1 MAGWDGRYWRDE
13 RGRFARKGAA
23 GESPE
28 QAYVS
33 IRRTLANPRAA
44 SDEDIL
50 DVALRITMRARRG
63 KRDEAELTLLDAE
76 LIRRAAAGEPELT
89 AEQRRVDQLVAAG
102 ASWEEAYAEAYG
114 GAPKPGRAGGDVDRR
129 KGETSEKARRRL
141 YAEATYLAM
150 LQAEDVTRGNLLSK
164 AGKAKGIEPASLF
177 SGPRARA
184 EKYASEEL
192 LRFWAE
198 VSPRRTYAEFRAERT
213 GDATGARKAR
223 DTRVQ
228 QGNGRDF
235 G

>member
-13 RGRFARKGAA
+13 NGRFARKGAS
-23 GESPE
+23 GETPE

-44 SDEDIL
+44 SDADIL
-50 DVALRITMRARRG
+50 DVALRITMRAKRG
-63 KRDEAELTLLDAE
+63 KRDTAELEKLDAE
-76 LIRRAAAGEPELT
+76 LIRRVAAGEPELT
-89 AEQRRVDQLVAAG
+89 PEQQRVDQLVAGG
-102 ASWEEAYAEAYG
+102 ASWEDAYAEAYG
-114 GAPKPGRAGGDVDRR
+114 GGGGRAAGDPDRR
-129 KGETSEKARRRL
+129 KGETSEKARRRH
-141 YAEATYLAM
+141 YAEATYLSM
-150 LQAEDVTRGNLLSK
+150 LQAEDWTRGNLLSK

-192 LRFWAE
+192 RRFWSE

-213 GDATGARKAR
+213 GDTTGARKAR
-223 DTRVQ
+223 DARVQ
-228 QGNGRDF
+228 SGNGKDF